1 MTQNKMATKNLP
13 TSKVQHRTVELDRG
27 AINEDERT
35 VELAFSSEEPVERSF
50 GREIL
55 DHDPKSVN
63 LERLNSGSP
72 LLLEHDRT
80 LQIGV
85 IENAR
90 IDPDRVGRAT
100 VRFSRSAL
108 GQEIF
113 QDTLDGIRRMTSVG
127 YRVDEFVQ
135 DSVDDGEPEVYRAK
149 NWSPLE
155 ISIVSIAADSSVGV
169 ARGEDEP
176 ETEPEP
182 LAEPEPEPASKDEA
196 ETPQNIMEEKTE
208 KTIEVKADKR
218 AENIAAIGR
227 QFNASDEALTFI
239 SEGKSADQFKDFL
252 LEQRANEPVAVPD
265 EREEIG
271 LSDKEVESYSL
282 KRAIEAVASG
292 RPQDAGLEMEASNAV
307 AKRTGKSP
315 RGFFLP
321 NDVTNKFVGQRDL
334 TAGASAAGAKLVD
347 EIVQVPVIE
356 ALRARMVMGQLG
368 ATILNGLSSNVS
380 VPKITTGTAAAWVAE
395 NVAPSETTQ
404 VIGQVTL
411 SPKTCAAY
419 TDISRRL
426 LVQSSADVESLI
438 RNDIT
443 NALAVAI
450 DSAAVNGGGTSEPT
464 GIIQHSDVNVTQL
477 GTTNAGG
484 ALTYASLCAVE
495 AGPENANAAMGT
507 MQFLTNAKV
516 RKKLRQLE
524 IATNSGLML
533 FDWRFNTILGYP
545 TTVSNIVPSTLK
557 AGSGSA
563 VNSGVIFGDFSQVLI
578 GYFGPGVDIL
588 VDPYTGGN
596 AGTVRVSALVDVDVN
611 LRHGAALSVIKDATT
626 T

>member
-1 MTQNKMATKNLP
+1 MATKTLP
-13 TSKVQHRTVELDRG
+13 TNKVQHRTVELDRS
-27 AINEDERT
+27 AINEDDRT

-50 GREIL
+50 GREVL

-63 LERLNSGSP
+63 LERLNGGAP
-72 LLLEHDRT
+72 LLLEHDRNQ
-80 LQIGV
+80 QIGV

-100 VRFSRSAL
+100 VRFSRSPL

-113 QDTLDGIRRMTSVG
+113 QDISDGIRRMTSVG

-135 DSVDDGEPEVYRAK
+135 DSVDDGESEVYRAK

-155 ISIVSIAADSSVGV
+155 VSIVSIPSDIQVGI
-169 ARGEDEP
+169 ARNEDEP
-176 ETEPEP
+176 ETETEP

-252 LEQRANEPVAVPD
+252 LEQRASEPVAVPD

-292 RPQDAGLEMEASNAV
+292 RPQDAGLEMEASHAV

-321 NDVTNKFVGQRDL
+321 NDVTNRFVGQRDL
-334 TAGASAAGAKLVD
+334 TAGAAAAGAKLVD

-368 ATILNGLSSNVS
+368 ATVLSGLSSNVS
-380 VPKITTGTAAAWVAE
+380 VPKVTTGAAGSWVAE
-395 NVAPSETTQ
+395 NAAPSETTQ

-443 NALAVAI
+443 NSLAVAI
-450 DSAAVNGGGTSEPT
+450 DTAAVNGGGSNEPT
-464 GIIQHSDVNVTQL
+464 GILQHSD
-477 GTTNAGG
+477 TTTTAINTNGG
-484 ALTYASLCAVE
+484 PPTYALLCTVE
-495 AGPENANAAMGT
+495 AAPENSNAAMGT

-516 RKKLRQLE
+516 RKKLRQVE
-524 IATNSGLML
+524 IAANSGLML

-545 TTVSNIVPSTLK
+545 TTVSNIVPSTLTK
-557 AGSGSA
+557 GSSSIC
-563 VNSGVIFGDFSQVLI
+563 SGIIFGDFSQVLI
-578 GYFGPGVDIL
+578 GYFGPGIDVL

-626 T
+626 A

>member
-1 MTQNKMATKNLP
+1 MKQNKMATKTLP
-13 TSKVQHRTVELDRG
+13 TNKTQQRSVELDRG

-50 GREIL
+50 GREVL

-63 LERLNSGSP
+63 LSRLNGGAP
-72 LLLEHDRT
+72 LLLEHDRGE
-80 LQIGV
+80 QIGV
-85 IENAR
+85 VEDAR
-90 IDPDRVGRAT
+90 IDPDKMGRAT
-100 VRFSRSAL
+100 VRFSKAARA
-108 GQEIF
+108 QEIF
-113 QDTLDGIRRMTSVG
+113 QDVLDGIRRMVSVG

-135 DSVDDGEPEVYRAK
+135 DSVDGDGPETYRAK
-149 NWSPLE
+149 SWSPLE
-155 ISIVSIAADSSVGV
+155 VSIVSIPADTSVGV
-169 ARGEDEP
+169 ARNDDEP

-182 LAEPEPEPASKDEA
+182 QTEPEPEPAAEEPEA
-196 ETPQNIMEEKTE
+196 ERSQNIMEEKAE
-208 KTIEVKADKR
+208 KTVEVKADKR

-227 QFNASDEALTFI
+227 QFKASDEALSFI
-239 SEGKSADQFKDFL
+239 AEGKSADQFKDYL
-252 LEQRANEPVAVPD
+252 LEQRANEPVAVPSD

-271 LSDKEVESYSL
+271 LSDKEVEQYSL

-292 RPQDAGLEMEASNAV
+292 RPSDAGLEMEASDAV
-307 AKRTGKSP
+307 AKRSGKSP

-321 NDVTNKFVGQRDL
+321 NDVTNRFVGQRDL
-334 TAGASAAGAKLVD
+334 TAGAASNGAKLVD

-368 ATILNGLSSNVS
+368 STVLSGLSSNVS
-380 VPKITTGTAAAWVAE
+380 VPKVTTGAAGSWVAE
-395 NVAPSETTQ
+395 NAAPSETTQ
-404 VIGQVTL
+404 AIGQVQL

-419 TDISRRL
+419 TDIGRRL

-450 DSAAVNGGGTSEPT
+450 DSAAVNGGGSNEPT
-464 GIIQHSDVNVTQL
+464 GILQHSDVTTVAI
-477 GTTNAGG
+477 GTNGG
-484 ALTYASLCAVE
+484 APTYAKLCDVE

-516 RKKLRQLE
+516 RKKLRQVE

-545 TTVSNIVPSTLK
+545 TTVANIVPSTLTK
-557 AGSGSA
+557 GSSS
-563 VNSGVIFGDFSQVLI
+563 VCSGIIFGDFSQVLI
-578 GYFGPGVDIL
+578 GYFGAGIDVL

-611 LRHGAALSVIKDATT
+611 LRHGAAMSVIKDATT
-626 T
+626 A

>member
-1 MTQNKMATKNLP
+1 MNKNKMAKNLP
-13 TSKVQHRTVELDRG
+13 TNKTQQRSVELDRS

-50 GREIL
+50 GREVL

-63 LERLNSGSP
+63 LSRLNGGAP
-72 LLLEHDRT
+72 LLLEHDRGE
-80 LQIGV
+80 QIGV
-85 IENAR
+85 VEDAR
-90 IDPDRVGRAT
+90 IDPDKMGRAT
-100 VRFSRSAL
+100 VRFSKATRA
-108 GQEIF
+108 QEIF
-113 QDTLDGIRRMTSVG
+113 QDVLDGIRRMVSVG

-135 DSVDDGEPEVYRAK
+135 DSDDGDGPETYRAK
-149 NWSPLE
+149 SWSPLE
-155 ISIVSIAADSSVGV
+155 VSIVSIPADTSVGV

-182 LAEPEPEPASKDEA
+182 QTEPEPEPAAEEPEA
-196 ETPQNIMEEKTE
+196 ERSQNNIMSEKSE

-227 QFNASDEALTFI
+227 QFNASDEALSFI
-239 SEGKSADQFKDFL
+239 AEGKSADQFKDHL
-252 LEQRANEPVAVPD
+252 LEQRANEPVAVPSD

-271 LSDKEVESYSL
+271 LSNKEVGEYSL
-282 KRAIEAVASG
+282 QRAIEAVASG
-292 RPQDAGLEMEASNAV
+292 RPQDAGLEMEASHAV
-307 AKRTGKSP
+307 AQRSGKSP

-334 TAGASAAGAKLVD
+334 TAGASTTGAKLVD

-368 ATILNGLSSNVS
+368 ATVLSGLSSNVS
-380 VPKITTGTAAAWVAE
+380 VPKVTTGAAGSWVAE
-395 NVAPSETTQ
+395 NAAPSETTQ
-404 VIGQVTL
+404 VIGQVQL

-419 TDISRRL
+419 TDIGRRL
-426 LVQSSADVESLI
+426 LIQSSADVESLI

-450 DSAAVNGGGTSEPT
+450 DSAAVNGGGTNEPT
-464 GIIQHSDVNVTQL
+464 GILQHSDVTTVAM
-477 GTTNAGG
+477 GTNG
-484 ALTYASLCAVE
+484 AAPTYAKLCDVE

-533 FDWRFNTILGYP
+533 FDWRYNTILGYP
-545 TTVSNIVPSTLK
+545 TTVANIVPSTLTK
-557 AGSGSA
+557 GSSSA
-563 VNSGVIFGDFSQVLI
+563 CSGIIFGDFSQVLI
-578 GYFGPGVDIL
+578 GYFGAGIDVL

-596 AGTVRVSALVDVDVN
+596 AGTVRCSALVDVDVN
-611 LRHGAALSVIKDATT
+611 LRHGAAMSVIADATT
-626 T
+626 A

>member
-1 MTQNKMATKNLP
+1 MTQNKMATKTLP
-13 TSKVQHRTVELDRG
+13 TNKVQHRTVELDRG
-27 AINEDERT
+27 AINEDDRT

-50 GREIL
+50 GREVL

-63 LERLNSGSP
+63 LERLNGGAP

-80 LQIGV
+80 QQIGV

-100 VRFSRSAL
+100 VRFSRSPL

-113 QDTLDGIRRMTSVG
+113 QDISDGIRRMTSVG

-135 DSVDDGEPEVYRAK
+135 DSVDDGESEVYRAK

-155 ISIVSIAADSSVGV
+155 VSIVSIPSDIQVGI
-169 ARGEDEP
+169 ARNEDEP
-176 ETEPEP
+176 ETETEP

-252 LEQRANEPVAVPD
+252 LEQRANEPVAVPSD

-282 KRAIEAVASG
+282 TRAIEAVASG
-292 RPQDAGLEMEASNAV
+292 RPQDAGLEMEASQAV

-321 NDVTNKFVGQRDL
+321 NDVTNRFVGQRDL

-368 ATILNGLSSNVS
+368 ATVLSGLSSNVS
-380 VPKITTGTAAAWVAE
+380 VPKVTTGAAGSWVAE
-395 NVAPSETTQ
+395 NAAPSETTQ

-443 NALAVAI
+443 NSLAVAI
-450 DSAAVNGGGTSEPT
+450 DTAAVNGGGSNEPT
-464 GIIQHSDVNVTQL
+464 GIIQHSDVTITAL
-477 GTTNAGG
+477 GTNG
-484 ALTYASLCAVE
+484 AAPSYANMCAVE
-495 AGPENANAAMGT
+495 AAPENSNAAMGT

-516 RKKLRQLE
+516 RKKLRQVE
-524 IATNSGLML
+524 IAANSGLML

-545 TTVSNIVPSTLK
+545 TTVSNIVPSTLTK
-557 AGSGSA
+557 GSSS
-563 VNSGVIFGDFSQVLI
+563 VCSGIIFGDFSQVLI
-578 GYFGPGVDIL
+578 GYFGPGIDVL

-626 T
+626 A

>member
-1 MTQNKMATKNLP
+1 MKQNKMATKTLP
-13 TSKVQHRTVELDRG
+13 TNKVQQRSVELDRG

-50 GREIL
+50 GREVL

-63 LERLNSGSP
+63 LERLNGGAP
-72 LLLEHDRT
+72 LLLEHDRGE
-80 LQIGV
+80 QIGV
-85 IENAR
+85 VEDAR
-90 IDPDRVGRAT
+90 IDPDKVGRAT
-100 VRFSRSAL
+100 VRFSKATRA
-108 GQEIF
+108 QEIF
-113 QDTLDGIRRMTSVG
+113 QDVLDGIRRMVSVG

-135 DSVDDGEPEVYRAK
+135 DDVDGDGEETYRAK

-155 ISIVSIAADSSVGV
+155 VSIVSIPADLSVGV
-169 ARGEDEP
+169 ARNDDEP

-182 LAEPEPEPASKDEA
+182 QTEPEPLPAAEKPEA
-196 ETPQNIMEEKTE
+196 ERSQSIMEEVKTE

-252 LEQRANEPVAVPD
+252 LEQRANEPVAVPSD

-271 LSDKEVESYSL
+271 LSDKEVEQYSL

-292 RPQDAGLEMEASNAV
+292 RPQDAGLEMEASHAV

-321 NDVTNKFVGQRDL
+321 NDVTNRFVGQRDL

-368 ATILNGLSSNVS
+368 ATVLNGLSSNVS
-380 VPKITTGTAAAWVAE
+380 VPKVTTGAAGAWVAE
-395 NVAPSETTQ
+395 NAAPGETTQ

-411 SPKTCAAY
+411 TPKTCAAY

-443 NALAVAI
+443 NSLAVAI
-450 DSAAVNGGGTSEPT
+450 DTAAVNGGGSNEPT
-464 GIIQHSDVNVTQL
+464 GIIQNSGVTTVAM
-477 GTTNAGG
+477 GTNG
-484 ALTYASLCAVE
+484 AAPTYAKLCEVE

-545 TTVSNIVPSTLK
+545 TTVANIVPSTLTK
-557 AGSGSA
+557 GSSS
-563 VNSGVIFGDFSQVLI
+563 VCSGIIFGDFSQVLV

-611 LRHGAALSVIKDATT
+611 LRHGAAFSVIADATT
-626 T
+626 A

>member
-1 MTQNKMATKNLP
+1 MTQNKMATKTLP
-13 TSKVQHRTVELDRG
+13 TNKVQHRTVELDRG
-27 AINEDERT
+27 AINEDDRT

-50 GREIL
+50 GREVL

-63 LERLNSGSP
+63 LERLNGGAP

-80 LQIGV
+80 QQIGV

-100 VRFSRSAL
+100 VRFSRSPL

-113 QDTLDGIRRMTSVG
+113 QDISDGIRRMTSVG

-135 DSVDDGEPEVYRAK
+135 DSVDDGESEVYRAK

-155 ISIVSIAADSSVGV
+155 VSIVSIPSDIQVGI
-169 ARGEDEP
+169 ARNEDEP

-252 LEQRANEPVAVPD
+252 LEQRANEPVAVPSD

-282 KRAIEAVASG
+282 TRAIEAVASG
-292 RPQDAGLEMEASNAV
+292 RPQDAGLEMEASQAV

-321 NDVTNKFVGQRDL
+321 NDVTNRFVGQRDL

-368 ATILNGLSSNVS
+368 ATVLSGLSSNVS
-380 VPKITTGTAAAWVAE
+380 VPKVTTGAAGSWVAE
-395 NVAPSETTQ
+395 NAAPSETTQ

-443 NALAVAI
+443 NSLAVAI
-450 DSAAVNGGGTSEPT
+450 DTAAVNGGGSNEPT
-464 GIIQHSDVNVTQL
+464 GIIQHSDVTITAL
-477 GTTNAGG
+477 GTNG
-484 ALTYASLCAVE
+484 AAPSYANMCAVE
-495 AGPENANAAMGT
+495 AAPENSNAAMGT

-516 RKKLRQLE
+516 RKKLRQVE
-524 IATNSGLML
+524 IAANSGLML

-545 TTVSNIVPSTLK
+545 TTVSNIVPSTLTK
-557 AGSGSA
+557 GSSS
-563 VNSGVIFGDFSQVLI
+563 VCSGIIFGDFSQVLI
-578 GYFGPGVDIL
+578 GYFGPGIDVL

-626 T
+626 A